1 MRKRKR
7 LVLCSAGLLAVVAA
21 IFLATQSGRTAD
33 RLVGSWE
40 GEGTIGLV
48 RTSAKATFNRDGT
61 LTLFMRT
68 EGGDMIPYS
77 DEVPD
82 PQKPGNVGRWRVGRT
97 EGDVAVLR
105 IIDPDQPHFPDLRI
119 TFRGDDEFAMTPM
132 DSSPPDLEW
141 VVFRRLR

>member
-21 IFLATQSGRTAD
+21 VFLATQSGRTAD

-40 GEGTIGLV
+40 GEGTMGLL
-48 RTSAKATFNRDGT
+48 RTSGKATFNRDGT

-68 EGGDMIPYS
+68 EGGDMIPFS
-77 DEVPD
+77 TEVPH
-82 PQKPGNVGRWRVGRT
+82 PQNPGNVARWRVGRT

-105 IIDPDQPHFPDLRI
+105 IFDPDQLVSDLRI
-119 TFRGDDEFAMTPM
+119 AFRGDDEFAMTTM
-132 DSSPPDLEW
+132 GSSPPDLEW
-141 VVFRRLR
+141 IVFRRLR